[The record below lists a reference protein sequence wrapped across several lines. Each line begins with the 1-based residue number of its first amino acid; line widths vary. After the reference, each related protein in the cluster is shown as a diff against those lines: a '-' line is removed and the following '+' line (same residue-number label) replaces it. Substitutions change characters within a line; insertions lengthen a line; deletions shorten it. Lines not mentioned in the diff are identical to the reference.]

1 MNKARCN
8 KNDYIDFL
16 IATPQKYSCVEAAK
30 VQPERSQMPGHDAF
44 TRLLTRLEP
53 SAEMLWQEA
62 QSQVERSQGVL
73 IVDDSTLDKPYAK
86 AIELVG
92 RHWSGKHHQ
101 VVQGINL
108 VTLLWTE
115 GERHIPCDY
124 RLSAKGQDGL
134 TKNDHFR
141 HMIQTAHQ
149 RGFTPEC
156 VLFDSWYSRL
166 ANLKLVRDLGWRWL
180 TQLKSNRLVNP
191 NGTGLLPLSA
201 ADLSATGTI
210 LHLKGYGLVKIFKL
224 VTPDGD
230 IDYWATNDLAM
241 AELQRLHFT
250 EFIWTIESYHR
261 AIKQGCGIEKAQ
273 VRSGVAQRNH
283 IGLALRAFLRLE
295 RFAFVSGFSWYEA
308 KTAIIRRAVTDYLR
322 QPLYSLAYSVSTA

>member
-8 KNDYIDFL
+8 EQDSIDFL

-30 VQPERSQMPGHDAF
+30 VQPERAPMPRHDAF

-53 SAEMLWQEA
+53 SVEALWQEA

-108 VTLLWTE
+108 VTLLWTD

-124 RLSAKGQDGL
+124 RLAAKGVDGL

-141 HMIQTAHQ
+141 HLMQTAHQ

-156 VLFDSWYSRL
+156 VLFDSWYSSL

-191 NGTGLLPLSA
+191 DGTGLRPLSEAELCA
-201 ADLSATGTI
+201 AGSI
-210 LHLKGYGLVKIFKL
+210 IHLKGYGLVKIFKL

-230 IDYWATNDLAM
+230 IEYWATNDLNLN
-241 AELQRLHFT
+241 ELQHLHFT
-250 EFIWTIESYHR
+250 EFIWTIEAYHR
-261 AIKQGCGIEKAQ
+261 AIKQCCGIEKAQ
-273 VRSGVAQRNH
+273 VRSATAQRNH
-283 IGLALRAFLRLE
+283 ISLALRAFLRLE
-295 RFAFVSGFSWYEA
+295 RVSFVSGCSWYEL
-308 KTAIIRRAVTDYLR
+308 KTRIIRHAVMAYLA
-322 QPLYSLAYSVSTA
+322 QPLYSLSFSLPTA

>member
-8 KNDYIDFL
+8 ANDYIDFL
-16 IATPQKYSCVEAAK
+16 IATPQNYSCVEAGK
-30 VQPERSQMPGHDAF
+30 VQPAGPKKPGHDAF

-53 SAEMLWQEA
+53 SAEVLWQEA
-62 QSQVERSQGVL
+62 QSQVERSKGVL

-108 VTLLWTE
+108 VTLLWTD

-124 RLSAKGQDGL
+124 RLSAKGMDGL

-141 HMIQTAHQ
+141 HMIQSAHQ
-149 RGFTPEC
+149 RGFRPDC
-156 VLFDSWYSRL
+156 VLFDSWYSSL
-166 ANLKLVRDLGWRWL
+166 ANLKLVRDLDWRWV
-180 TQLKSNRLVNP
+180 TQLKRNRLVNP
-191 NGTGLLPLSA
+191 NGSGLCPL
-201 ADLSATGTI
+201 ADAELSATGTI
-210 LHLKGYGLVKIFKL
+210 IHLKGYGLVKVFKL

-230 IDYWATNDLAM
+230 IEYWATNDLQM
-241 AELQRLHFT
+241 TELQRLHFT

-261 AIKQGCGIEKAQ
+261 AIKQCCGIEKAQ
-273 VRSGVAQRNH
+273 VRSATAQRNH
-283 IGLALRAFLRLE
+283 ISLALRAFLRLE
-295 RFAFVSGFSWYEA
+295 RVSFVSGASWYA
-308 KTAIIRRAVTDYLR
+308 LKTEIIRRAVAAYLA
-322 QPLYSLAYSVSTA
+322 QPLYSLSFSLATA

>member
-8 KNDYIDFL
+8 ENDYIDFL

-30 VQPERSQMPGHDAF
+30 VQPERATMPGHDAF

-53 SAEMLWQEA
+53 NAEVLWQEA
-62 QSQVERSQGVL
+62 QSQVERSKGALV
-73 IVDDSTLDKPYAK
+73 VDDSTLDKPYAK

-108 VTLLWTE
+108 VTLLWTD

-124 RLSAKGQDGL
+124 RLSAKGVDGL

-156 VLFDSWYSRL
+156 VLFDSWYSSL
-166 ANLKLVRDLGWRWL
+166 ENLKLVRDWAWRWL

-191 NGTGLLPLSA
+191 EGTGLLPLSTA
-201 ADLSATGTI
+201 NLSATGTI

-230 IDYWATNDLAM
+230 IEYWATNDLQM
-241 AELQRLHFT
+241 SELQRLHLT

-261 AIKQGCGIEKAQ
+261 AIKQCCGIEKAQ
-273 VRSGVAQRNH
+273 VRSATAQRNH
-283 IGLALRAFLRLE
+283 ISLALRAFLRLE
-295 RFAFVSGFSWYEA
+295 RVSFISGISWYEL
-308 KTAIIRRAVTDYLR
+308 KTDIIRHAVTAYLAH
-322 QPLYSLAYSVSTA
+322 PLYALTYSVPTA

>member
-8 KNDYIDFL
+8 ENDYIDFL
-16 IATPQKYSCVEAAK
+16 IATPKSYSCVEAAK
-30 VQPERSQMPGHDAF
+30 VQPERAEMPRHDAF

-53 SAEMLWQEA
+53 SAEVLWQEA
-62 QSQVERSQGVL
+62 QSQVERSKGVL
-73 IVDDSTLDKPYAK
+73 VVDDSTLDKPYAK

-108 VTLLWTE
+108 VTLLWTD

-124 RLSAKGQDGL
+124 RLSAKGMDGL

-156 VLFDSWYSRL
+156 VLFDSWYSSL
-166 ANLKLVRDLGWRWL
+166 ENLKLVRDLEWRWL

-191 NGTGLLPLSA
+191 DGTGLLPLSA
-201 ADLSATGTI
+201 AHLSAAGTI
-210 LHLKGYGLVKIFKL
+210 LHLKGYGLVKLFKL

-230 IDYWATNDLAM
+230 IEYWATNDLQM
-241 AELQRLHFT
+241 SELQRLHLT

-261 AIKQGCGIEKAQ
+261 AIKQCCGIEKAQ
-273 VRSGVAQRNH
+273 VRSAVAQRNH
-283 IGLALRAFLRLE
+283 ISLALRAFLRLE
-295 RFAFVSGFSWYEA
+295 RVSFVSGTSWYEL
-308 KTAIIRRAVTDYLR
+308 KTDIIRRAVTAYLA
-322 QPLYSLAYSVSTA
+322 QPLYALAYSVTTA